1 VRCLALRPVDV
12 QCREA
17 ARSCADIYPA
27 NPVARPAHS
36 PRQFLHRL
44 QRGFY
49 FRCRIDVTEIEERL
63 GPSIWTVLPSSNA
76 APASVRL

>member
-36 PRQFLHRL
+36 PGQFLHRL
-44 QRGFY
+44 QGGFY
-49 FRCRIDVTEIEERL
+49 FRWRIDVTEVEECVD
-63 GPSIWTVLPSSNA
+63 PSI
-76 APASVRL
+76 